1 LSIIKTVNIMHNK
14 TDGQNLKKLQNLN
27 APELVSLV
35 TTLEEERE
43 SLISQVGELAME
55 LKNLKKQNSDLHR
68 RVVINHKT
76 GLPNHVKANEDIN
89 KLLDNRLEQ
98 DDMSPIAFIL
108 VKLNENFEAINKAL
122 KPTISEWV
130 LYQIGV
136 RLTEL
141 SGLENIVYHTRE
153 DEFLIVYQ
161 NIRDE
166 SRLHMFLQLLNEEL
180 KRPHIFSGYNI
191 SMDSSCGIS
200 LFPKHGLERN
210 TLLHNS
216 DIALSY
222 AFKQHFSYTIF
233 TEEISNLVIQKME
246 LQNSII
252 KALEKQA
259 IKELDKQFYLNYQP
273 IITIEVNTKSFTVV
287 DVKAESLIRWNHPE
301 KGSIKPDDFI
311 PLAEETGLIIP
322 LGNWVLFRAARQ
334 LQNWH
339 NRNFNDIQ
347 ISVNVSPRQ
356 FYNPELVET
365 FKRMIETYDIDPA
378 DLKIELTENSLIDNP
393 VNAISKL
400 NQLREA
406 GFHISLDDFGTGYS
420 SLNYLKDLP
429 VDTVKIDKS
438 FVDKVHN
445 SSLDQSILKG
455 ILYFIRELNLDLIV
469 EGVETLEQLKS
480 LIEMG
485 CRTFQGYYFSS
496 ALSEDDFINY
506 RQKILGKKFNVRS
519 SNLTD

>member
-1 LSIIKTVNIMHNK
+1 MQNSSNDLDLQKLKNLSA
-14 TDGQNLKKLQNLN
+14 D
-27 APELVSLV
+27 ELISLV
-35 TTLEEERE
+35 KTLEEERE
-43 SLISQVGELAME
+43 SLISQVGDLAMK
-55 LKNLKKQNSDLHR
+55 LKNLNKKNSDLQR
-68 RVVINHKT
+68 RVVLNHKT

-89 KLLDNRLEQ
+89 LLLEKRLEA
-98 DDMSPIAFIL
+98 DDMAPMAFIL

-122 KPTISEWV
+122 KPSISEWV

-153 DEFLIVYQ
+153 DEFLIIYQ
-161 NIRDE
+161 NIGDE

-191 SMDSSCGIS
+191 SIDSNCGIS

-222 AFKQHFSYTIF
+222 ASKQHLSYTIF
-233 TEEISNLVIQKME
+233 TDEISDLVIQKME

-259 IKELDKQFYLNYQP
+259 IKEIDKQFFLNYQP
-273 IITIEVNTKSFTVV
+273 ILTIEVQKDSFTVV

-301 KGSIKPDDFI
+301 KGGINPDDFI

-322 LGNWVLFRAARQ
+322 LGNWVLFSAARQ
-334 LQNWH
+334 MQNWH
-339 NRNFNDIQ
+339 NRNYKNVQ
-347 ISVNVSPRQ
+347 LSVNVSPRQ
-356 FYNPELVET
+356 FYNTELVET
-365 FKRMIETYDIDPA
+365 FKRITDTYDIDPS

-393 VNAISKL
+393 VNAINKL
-400 NQLREA
+400 NQLRES
-406 GFHISLDDFGTGYS
+406 GFSISLDDFGTGYS

-438 FVDKVHN
+438 FVDKIHDN
-445 SSLDQSILKG
+445 PLDQSILKG
-455 ILYFIRELNLDLIV
+455 ILYFIKELKLDLIV
-469 EGVETLEQLKS
+469 EGVESLEQLKS
-480 LIEMG
+480 LVKMG
-485 CRTFQGYYFSS
+485 CKSFQGYYFSP
-496 ALSEDDFINY
+496 ALSENAFIEY
-506 RQKILGKKFNVRS
+506 RSEILGKKFSINS
-519 SNLTD
+519 WKSEK

>member
-1 LSIIKTVNIMHNK
+1 MQKKDADQKI
-14 TDGQNLKKLQNLN
+14 KKLETLSTG
-27 APELVSLV
+27 ELVTLV

-43 SLISQVGELAME
+43 SLISQVGELAIE
-55 LKNLKKQNSDLHR
+55 YKNIQQQNSDLKR
-68 RVVINHKT
+68 RVVLNHKT
-76 GLPNHVKANEDIN
+76 GLQNHVKANEDIN
-89 KLLDNRLEQ
+89 RLLDKRFER

-122 KPTISEWV
+122 KPSISEWV

-141 SGLENIVYHTRE
+141 SGPENTVYHTRE
-153 DEFLIVYQ
+153 DEFLIVYESMT
-161 NIRDE
+161 DE

-191 SMDSSCGIS
+191 SIDSSCGIS

-210 TLLHNS
+210 ALLHNS

-222 AFKQHFSYTIF
+222 AFKQHLTYTIF
-233 TEEISNLVIQKME
+233 TDEISNLVIQKME

-259 IKELDKQFYLNYQP
+259 IKEINKQFYLNYQP
-273 IITIEVNTKSFTVV
+273 ILTIEINSDSFTVI

-301 KGSIKPDDFI
+301 KGGIKPDDFI

-322 LGNWVLFRAARQ
+322 LGNWVLFSAARQ

-339 NRNFNDIQ
+339 NKNCHDVQ

-356 FYNPELVET
+356 FYDSELVDT
-365 FKRMIETYDIDPA
+365 FKRMVETYDIDPS

-393 VNAISKL
+393 VNAIKKL

-438 FVDKVHN
+438 FINKIDN
-445 SSLDQSILKG
+445 NQLDQSILKG
-455 ILYFIRELNLDLIV
+455 ILYFIRELNYDLIV

-480 LIEMG
+480 LVEMG
-485 CRTFQGYYFSS
+485 CRSFQGYFFSS
-496 ALSEDDFINY
+496 ALSESDFIKY
-506 RQKILGKKFNVRS
+506 RKKILGKKFNITTW
-519 SNLTD
+519 NLP